1 MQDSSQFNIAGE
13 DSPGPCEI
21 YYDQT
26 SDDTLL
32 VRLKG
37 QWIIGEEVPAA
48 EAVQQEI
55 SSHRSIRQIAF
66 DTAQLNN
73 WDSALLTFLIKVV
86 QQTQQNNIEIDQDGL
101 PQGVKSLLHLAYAVP
116 ERKGARKE
124 SVRDPLL
131 QRIGDYALNTGKS
144 SIEFI
149 NFIGAAF
156 LALLKFFVGKAR
168 FQRSDLMLFIQ
179 QTGAEAL
186 PIVTLISVLVG
197 LIFAFIGAVQ
207 LMMFGAQIYV
217 ADLVGIAMVRV
228 MGAVMTGV
236 IMAGRT
242 GAAYAAQIGTMQVNE
257 EIDAL
262 QTLGISSMEFL
273 VLPRMLALVLMMPLL
288 CLYSDLMGILGGM
301 IVGVGMLD
309 IDVELYL
316 IQTRKALNLT
326 HIAIGIVH
334 SIVFGVLVALAG
346 CLRGIQCGRSASAVG
361 EATTSAVVTSIV
373 AIVVATAIITVVCNV
388 MGI

>member
-1 MQDSSQFNIAGE
+1 MVEYNQLNSSAE
-13 DSPGPCEI
+13 ESSEPCEI

-26 SDDTLL
+26 GDDTLVL
-32 VRLKG
+32 GLKG
-37 QWIIGEEVPAA
+37 RWIIGATIPAA
-48 EAVQQEI
+48 DAVHQQI
-55 SSHRSIRQIAF
+55 DSQQSIRKIAF
-66 DTAQLNN
+66 DTAQLND
-73 WDSALLTFLIKVV
+73 WDSTLLTFLIKVV
-86 QQTQQNNIEIDQDGL
+86 NQTQRNKIEIDDGGL
-101 PQGVKSLLHLAYAVP
+101 PQGVKSLLHLASAVP
-116 ERKGARKE
+116 ERKGARKKA
-124 SVRDPLL
+124 VREPFLS
-131 QRIGDYALNTGKS
+131 RMGGYALGTGRS
-144 SIEFI
+144 TVEFI

-156 LALLKFFVGKAR
+156 LALLKFLAGKAR

-179 QTGAEAL
+179 QSGAEAL

-242 GAAYAAQIGTMQVNE
+242 GAAFAAQIGTMQVNE
-257 EIDAL
+257 EVDAL
-262 QTLGISSMEFL
+262 QTLGISPMEFL

-288 CLYSDLMGILGGM
+288 CIYSDLMGIIGGL
-301 IVGVGMLD
+301 IVGVTMLD
-309 IDVELYL
+309 IDIIQYL
-316 IQTRKALNLT
+316 NQTQKALNLT
-326 HIAIGIVH
+326 HFSIGIVH

-361 EATTSAVVTSIV
+361 DATTSAVVTSIV

>member
-13 DSPGPCEI
+13 ESPGPCEI

-48 EAVQQEI
+48 EAIQQEI

-242 GAAYAAQIGTMQVNE
+242 GAAFAAQIGTMQVNE